1 MALFTDADI
10 ITLTDLLEYENSLAQ
25 VSSSHNIDVDT
36 KINLAVATIGDKLLL
51 WLIKMGAGDPQWPQ
65 RRELGLSTVVVSSP
79 LQRWLC
85 FDSLAR
91 FFEEAYNVQLNTRFQ
106 GKQTEY
112 QKLAANAASMAF
124 TSALGLVQNALPK
137 PLLPSVIVSTGFSPA
152 EAIFIQTAWT
162 DNAGNEGALSPV
174 NGVVLNAASGI
185 SVAMAD
191 PNLPVAAA
199 GWNVYASTNAN
210 TVARQNTVP
219 LPIGA
224 SWQLPSS
231 GLISG
236 ATPING
242 QQPNYYLTL
251 ARELQRG

>member
-10 ITLTDLLEYENSLAQ
+10 ITLNDLLEYENSLAQ

-36 KINLAVATIGDKLLL
+36 KIKLAVATIGDQLLL
-51 WLIKMGAGDPQWPQ
+51 WLTKMGAGDPQWLQ
-65 RRELGLSTVVVSSP
+65 RRQLGLSTVVVSST

-112 QKLAANAASMAF
+112 RKLAGDAASSAF
-124 TSALGLVQNALPK
+124 ISGLGLVYSPLPK
-137 PLLPSVIVSTGFSPA
+137 PLLPSVTVSAGFSPA

-162 DNAGNEGALSPV
+162 DTSGDEGALSPV
-174 NGVVLNAASGI
+174 NGVVLNTASGI
-185 SVAMAD
+185 TVAMAD
-191 PNLPVAAA
+191 PTVPAAAA
-199 GWNVYASTNAN
+199 GWNVYASTDAN
-210 TVARQNTVP
+210 TFTRQNTVP
-219 LPIGA
+219 LTIGTN
-224 SWQLPSS
+224 WQLPSL

-236 ATPING
+236 ASPING